1 MSGIV
6 MQYKGYLGNVTLDED
21 AGVFHGEVVNT
32 RDVITFQGRS
42 VDELR
47 DALRDSVE
55 DYLEFCRER
64 NEEPEKPYSGQVLL
78 RMTPELHRAAAE
90 RAMLA
95 HQSLNQWV
103 ADRIA
108 DAISQDSV
116 AA

>member
-1 MSGIV
+1 
-6 MQYKGYLGNVTLDED
+6 
-21 AGVFHGEVVNT
+21 VFHGEVVNT
-32 RDVITFQGRS
+32 RDVITHQGRS

-64 NEEPEKPYSGQVLL
+64 NESPRS
-78 RMTPELHRAAAE
+78 RTPANTAEDDARVARAAAE

-95 HQSLNQWV
+95 HQSSNQWV